1 MKKIIIALSFVF
13 FGNYICIAQAENGQ
27 ENGKRFQRI
36 EAIKIAYITRELD
49 LSPEE
54 SQKFWPLYN
63 NYSEELKKARQE
75 NANDEIAFEEKSLTI
90 RKKYRSDFGK
100 VLGNDQRV
108 NKIFMVERRYQDILR
123 NELMNRQKKQAQ
135 KQKF

>member
-1 MKKIIIALSFVF
+1 MKKIIIAISFVF
-13 FGNYICIAQAENGQ
+13 FGSYICIAQDGNE
-27 ENGKRFQRI
+27 KKFQRI

-49 LSPEE
+49 LTPDE
-54 SQKFWPLYN
+54 SQKFWPIYN
-63 NYSEELKKARQE
+63 EYFAEIKKARQE
-75 NANDEIAFEEKSLTI
+75 NVNDEIAFEEKSLI
-90 RKKYRSDFGK
+90 VRKKYRSEFNK
-100 VLGNDQRV
+100 VLGNDQRA

>member
-13 FGNYICIAQAENGQ
+13 FGSYICSAQA

-63 NYSEELKKARQE
+63 NYFEELKKARQE

-123 NELMNRQKKQAQ
+123 NELMNRQKKQGQ